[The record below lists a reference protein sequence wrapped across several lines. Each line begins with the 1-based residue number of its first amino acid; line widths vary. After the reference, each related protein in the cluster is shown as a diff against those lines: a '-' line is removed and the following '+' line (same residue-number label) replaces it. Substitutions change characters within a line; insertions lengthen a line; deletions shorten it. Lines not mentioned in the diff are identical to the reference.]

1 MPFFVSSEMLN
12 GEINEFSVTQEL
24 TQVASYFAIVDN
36 AIKASDTN
44 KKYKI
49 STNNCE
55 AAPTPFK
62 LGSWCSIPI
71 SPQGQNMVDLYN
83 SFITVTLDLGEFID
97 TSAVKALFP
106 ALPTYTISGTTHNIG
121 EKGFKEPGVWIGFK
135 DAMDIVDQYQL
146 VANGQAFYSQS
157 FAIEESYITGLATTE
172 QVKAVDPYSKIR
184 HEDVWNGDEKCGTGT
199 MMTHSTLEQNT
210 NNIITLKIDL
220 RRFLP
225 LATIKYLP
233 EFVGNL
239 ELRLHFSINALVCA
253 PTGFDGVAGCPANVG
268 KLSIGNASGY
278 TGHGI
283 TNKFVPYEELK
294 AGHVIGITAMD
305 YTPKAEVSAS
315 GSSSIY
321 VPSQVGIVCGPITGA
336 GLKDTPRITECK
348 SHLACFGLDINI
360 YNQLAARY
368 EQTALSFPI
377 QTLTFH
383 QMNGRIDHSKWT
395 SGGGQASVSATAV
408 PRFVDSIFF
417 LFPLDANHRTC
428 YDNILSTDYQL
439 KMGGYGTFP
448 EVTYSSW
455 SPEFLEVSANVF
467 NVNNDLTGFNKDVV
481 RSLIQNGYNQTGFTS
496 FDTSNFVLSVPTSTD
511 NTFQQGQTSNTT
523 INYQLQL
530 KLAPESPILSSA
542 SSCVPMI
549 GFLKDSVLAIQR
561 RPGGAPPI
569 ITLDEYDIT
578 TPAQ

>member
-1 MPFFVSSEMLN
+1 
-12 GEINEFSVTQEL
+12 
-24 TQVASYFAIVDN
+24 
-36 AIKASDTN
+36 
-44 KKYKI
+44 
-49 STNNCE
+49 
-55 AAPTPFK
+55 
-62 LGSWCSIPI
+62 
-71 SPQGQNMVDLYN
+71 
-83 SFITVTLDLGEFID
+83 
-97 TSAVKALFP
+97 
-106 ALPTYTISGTTHNIG
+106 
-121 EKGFKEPGVWIGFK
+121 
-135 DAMDIVDQYQL
+135 MDIVDQYQL

-157 FAIEESYITGLATTE
+157 FAIEESYITGLAATE
-172 QVKAVDPYSKIR
+172 QVKSVDRYSKTR
-184 HEDVWNGDEKCGTGT
+184 HKDVWNGDERIGTGT
-199 MMTHSTLEQNT
+199 VMMNSTLSNT
-210 NNIITLKIDL
+210 ENKIKLKIDL

-239 ELRLHFSINALVCA
+239 ELRLHFSIDGLVCA
-253 PTGFDGVAGCPANVG
+253 PIGFDGVAGCPANAG
-268 KLSIGNASGY
+268 KLIISPASGY
-278 TGHGI
+278 TGQGI
-283 TNKFVPYEELK
+283 TNKFVPYSELV
-294 AGHVIGITAMD
+294 AGHVASITNVT
-305 YTPKAEVSAS
+305 YAS
-315 GSSSIY
+315 GAATLTIGKI
-321 VPSQVGIVCGPITGA
+321 PANTA
-336 GLKDTPRITECK
+336 GLTTTPTITECK

-368 EQTALSFPI
+368 EQMALSFPI

-383 QMNGRIDHSKWT
+383 QMNGRIDHSKL
-395 SGGGQASVSATAV
+395 SGDSGQASVSSTAV

-428 YDNILSTDYQL
+428 YDNILAKDYSL

-448 EVTYSSW
+448 EITYSSY

-467 NVNNDLTGFNKDVV
+467 NVNNDLTGFNKDVA
-481 RSLIQNGYNQTGFTS
+481 RSLNNPEPSDTGFTS
-496 FDTSNFVLSVPTSTD
+496 YDISNFVLSIPTSTD

-530 KLAPESPILSSA
+530 KLNSDSPILRDSA
-542 SSCVPMI
+542 SNTRTPSSCVPLI

>member
-1 MPFFVSSEMLN
+1 MLN
-12 GEINEFSVTQEL
+12 GEINEFTVDSEL
-24 TQVASYFAIVDN
+24 TQIASYFAIVDN

-55 AAPTPFK
+55 AAPAPFK
-62 LGSWCSIPI
+62 LGSWCSVPL

-83 SFITVTLDLGEFID
+83 SFITVEIDLGAFNNS
-97 TSAVKALFP
+97 SAVKAQFP
-106 ALPTYTISGTTHNIG
+106 PINYATTSGGTEISHLLGD
-121 EKGFKEPGVWIGFK
+121 EGFKEPGVWLGFK
-135 DAMDIVDQYQL
+135 DAMDIVGQYQL

-172 QVKAVDPYSKIR
+172 QVKSVDPYSKTR
-184 HEDVWNGDEKCGTGT
+184 HKDVWNGVENCGTGT
-199 MMTHSTLEQNT
+199 LMTYRNMDNT
-210 NNIITLKIDL
+210 ENKIKLKIDL

-239 ELRLHFSINALVCA
+239 ELRLQFSLDGLVCA
-253 PTGFDGVAGCPANVG
+253 PTGIEGVAGCPSNIY
-268 KLSIGNASGY
+268 KLHVANASGY
-278 TGHGI
+278 TGKGI
-283 TNKFVPYEELK
+283 TNKFVPYSELE
-294 AGHVIGITAMD
+294 AGHVVGITGLSH
-305 YTPKAEVSAS
+305 TAEVTTS
-315 GSSSIY
+315 GSEKPEVVNLTI
-321 VPSQVGIVCGPITGA
+321 GPITGA
-336 GLKDTPRITECK
+336 GLQGTPTITECK

-360 YNQLAARY
+360 YNQLATRY

-395 SGGGQASVSATAV
+395 SSGGQASVTSTAV

-417 LFPLDANHRTC
+417 LFPLNAYHRTC
-428 YDNILSTDYQL
+428 YDNILATEYSL

-455 SPEFLEVSANVF
+455 SPEFLEVSGNVF
-467 NVNNDLTGFNKDVV
+467 NVNNDLTGFNKDVM
-481 RSLIQNGYNQTGFTS
+481 RSLIQNAYNTTGFTP
-496 FDTSNFVLSVPTSTD
+496 FDTSNFVLSIPTSTD

-530 KLAPESPILSSA
+530 KLASESPILSSA
-542 SSCVPMI
+542 SSCVPLI

>member
-1 MPFFVSSEMLN
+1 MLN
-12 GEINEFSVTQEL
+12 SEINEFTVDSEL
-24 TQVASYFAIVDN
+24 TQIASYFAIVDN

-55 AAPTPFK
+55 AAPAPFK
-62 LGSWCSIPI
+62 LGSWCSVPL

-83 SFITVTLDLGEFID
+83 SFITVTIDLGQFKNASSYFHSLKFTTGEGAN
-97 TSAVKALFP
+97 AV
-106 ALPTYTISGTTHNIG
+106 TTDLTDYG
-121 EKGFKEPGVWIGFK
+121 YKQPGVWLGFK
-135 DAMDIVDQYQL
+135 DSMDIVGQYQL

-157 FAIEESYITGLATTE
+157 FAIEESYITGLAATE
-172 QVKAVDPYSKIR
+172 QVKSVDRCSKTR
-184 HEDVWNGDEKCGTGT
+184 HKDVWNGDEGIKTGT
-199 MMTHSTLEQNT
+199 VMMNSTLSHTENK
-210 NNIITLKIDL
+210 IKLKIDL

-239 ELRLHFSINALVCA
+239 ELRLFFSMDALVCA
-253 PTGFDGVAGCPANVG
+253 PIGFDGVAGCAANAG
-268 KLSIGNASGY
+268 KLIISPASGY
-278 TGHGI
+278 TGEGI
-283 TNKFVPYEELK
+283 TNKFVPYAELE
-294 AGHVIGITAMD
+294 AGNVAAITNVT
-305 YTPKAEVSAS
+305 YAS
-315 GSSSIY
+315 GAATLTIGKI
-321 VPSQVGIVCGPITGA
+321 PANTA
-336 GLKDTPRITECK
+336 GLTTTPRITECQ

-368 EQTALSFPI
+368 EQMALSFPI

-383 QMNGRIDHSKWT
+383 QMNGRIDNSSAYKT
-395 SGGGQASVSATAV
+395 TQNGSTVITGGQASVSSTAV

-417 LFPLDANHRTC
+417 LFPLDAHHRTC
-428 YDNILSTDYQL
+428 HDNILAKDYSL

-448 EVTYSSW
+448 EITYSTY

-467 NVNNDLTGFNKDVV
+467 NVNNDLTGFNKDVA
-481 RSLIQNGYNQTGFTS
+481 RSLNNEHATDTGFTPY
-496 FDTSNFVLSVPTSTD
+496 DTSNFVLSIPTSTD

-530 KLAPESPILSSA
+530 NFNKDSPLLTTA
-542 SSCVPMI
+542 SSCVPLI

>member
-1 MPFFVSSEMLN
+1 M
-12 GEINEFSVTQEL
+12 
-24 TQVASYFAIVDN
+24 A
-36 AIKASDTN
+36 
-44 KKYKI
+44 
-49 STNNCE
+49 
-55 AAPTPFK
+55 
-62 LGSWCSIPI
+62 
-71 SPQGQNMVDLYN
+71 
-83 SFITVTLDLGEFID
+83 
-97 TSAVKALFP
+97 
-106 ALPTYTISGTTHNIG
+106 
-121 EKGFKEPGVWIGFK
+121 WIQRCH
-135 DAMDIVDQYQL
+135 DIVDQYQL

-172 QVKAVDPYSKIR
+172 QVKSVDPYSKTR
-184 HEDVWNGDEKCGTGT
+184 HQDVWNGDEKICTGT
-199 MMTHSTLEQNT
+199 IISYKTINEPSRSSNDDYDT
-210 NNIITLKIDL
+210 NNKIKLKIDL

-239 ELRLHFSINALVCA
+239 ELRLHFSIAGLVCA
-253 PTGFDGVAGCPANVG
+253 PIGFDGFAGCAANAG
-268 KLSIGNASGY
+268 KLSISNASSYNGV
-278 TGHGI
+278 GI
-283 TNKFVPYEELK
+283 TNKFVPYSELV
-294 AGHVIGITAMD
+294 AGNVVSITEITSLTTAGANIKIGKIPANT
-305 YTPKAEVSAS
+305 
-315 GSSSIY
+315 
-321 VPSQVGIVCGPITGA
+321 A
-336 GLKDTPRITECK
+336 GLQVIPKITECK

-383 QMNGRIDHSKWT
+383 QMNGTIGHERWS
-395 SGGGQASVSATAV
+395 SSGGQASVSSTAV

-417 LFPLDANHRTC
+417 LFPLNSNYRTC
-428 YDNILSTDYQL
+428 YDNILASEYSL

-448 EVTYSSW
+448 EVSYSSF

-481 RSLIQNGYNQTGFTS
+481 RSLNQSEYNETGFTPY
-496 FDTSNFVLSVPTSTD
+496 DTSNFVLAIPTSTD

-530 KLAPESPILSSA
+530 KLGANSPILSTA
-542 SSCVPMI
+542 AHCVPMI

>member
-1 MPFFVSSEMLN
+1 MINP
-12 GEINEFSVTQEL
+12 EINEFCVDSEL
-24 TQVASYFAIVDN
+24 TQIASYFAIVDN

-55 AAPTPFK
+55 ATPAPFK
-62 LGSWCSIPI
+62 LGSWCSIPL

-83 SFITVTLDLGEFID
+83 SFITVEIDLGAFKNA
-97 TSAVKALFP
+97 SSYFP
-106 ALPTYTISGTTHNIG
+106 AIPNVSSDSGAASCSTLG
-121 EKGFKEPGVWIGFK
+121 YKEPGVWLGFK

-157 FAIEESYITGLATTE
+157 FAIEESYITGLASTE
-172 QVKAVDPYSKIR
+172 QVKAVDVYSKTR
-184 HEDVWNGDEKCGTGT
+184 HKDVWNGDEKIGTGT
-199 MMTHSTLEQNT
+199 IMSHSTLSNT
-210 NNIITLKIDL
+210 ENKIKLKIDL

-239 ELRLHFSINALVCA
+239 ELRLHFSIDGLVCA
-253 PTGFDGVAGCPANVG
+253 PLGFDGIAGCPANAG
-268 KLSIGNASGY
+268 KLAISNASGY
-278 TGHGI
+278 TGIGI
-283 TNKFVPYEELK
+283 TNKFVPYSELE
-294 AGHVIGITAMD
+294 AGNVVGVKTFT
-305 YTPKAEVSAS
+305 YP
-315 GSSSIY
+315 SS
-321 VPSQVGIVCGPITGA
+321 VPTLTLSKISGA
-336 GLKDTPRITECK
+336 GLANKSAIQITECK

-368 EQTALSFPI
+368 EQMALSFPI

-395 SGGGQASVSATAV
+395 SSGGQASVTSTAV

-417 LFPLDANHRTC
+417 LFPLDANHHTC
-428 YDNILSTDYQL
+428 YDNILSTEYSL

-448 EVTYSSW
+448 EVSYSSY

-481 RSLIQNGYNQTGFTS
+481 RSLNNSQASNTGFTS
-496 FDTSNFVLSVPTSTD
+496 YDTSNFVLAIPTSTD

-523 INYQLQL
+523 INYQLQI
-530 KLAPESPILSSA
+530 KFNPDSPILSSA
-542 SSCVPMI
+542 SSCVPLI

>member
-1 MPFFVSSEMLN
+1 MINS
-12 GEINEFSVTQEL
+12 EINTFTVDQEL
-24 TQVASYFAIVDN
+24 TQIASYFAIVDN

-55 AAPTPFK
+55 AAPAPFK
-62 LGSWCSIPI
+62 LGSWCSVPL

-83 SFITVTLDLGEFID
+83 SFITVEIDLGAFKN
-97 TSAVKALFP
+97 TSAAQAFFP
-106 ALPTYTISGTTHNIG
+106 ALPNTSSSSGAPSIG
-121 EKGFKEPGVWIGFK
+121 TLGYKEPGIWLGFK
-135 DAMDIVDQYQL
+135 DAMDIVGQYQL

-157 FAIEESYITGLATTE
+157 FAIEESYITGLASTE
-172 QVKAVDPYSKIR
+172 QVKSVDPYSKTR
-184 HEDVWNGDEKCGTGT
+184 HKDVWNGDEKIGTGT
-199 MMTHSTLEQNT
+199 IMTHSTLSNT
-210 NNIITLKIDL
+210 ENKIELKIDL

-239 ELRLHFSINALVCA
+239 ELRLQFSIDGLVCA
-253 PTGFDGVAGCPANVG
+253 PLGFDGFAGCPANVG
-268 KLSIGNASGY
+268 KLSISNASGY
-278 TGHGI
+278 TGKGI
-283 TNKFVPYEELK
+283 TNTFLPYDCLENGQIATIK
-294 AGHVIGITAMD
+294 SITYTAAGNGAPEIVGVVCDRITAH
-305 YTPKAEVSAS
+305 T
-315 GSSSIY
+315 
-321 VPSQVGIVCGPITGA
+321 A
-336 GLKDTPRITECK
+336 GLTTTPTITSCK

-395 SGGGQASVSATAV
+395 SSGGQASVTSTAV

-417 LFPLDANHRTC
+417 LFPHNANYRTC
-428 YDNILSTDYQL
+428 YYNILATEYSL

-448 EVTYSSW
+448 EVSYSSY

-467 NVNNDLTGFNKDVV
+467 NVNNDLTGFNKDVI
-481 RSLIQNGYNQTGFTS
+481 RSLINNHTADLGFTPY
-496 FDTSNFVLSVPTSTD
+496 DVSNFVLAIPTSTD

-530 KLAPESPILSSA
+530 KLGPDSPILKEN
-542 SSCVPMI
+542 SSCVPLI

>member
-1 MPFFVSSEMLN
+1 MLN
-12 GEINEFSVTQEL
+12 PEINEFTADSEL
-24 TQVASYFAIVDN
+24 TQIASYFAIVDN

-49 STNNCE
+49 STNSCE
-55 AAPTPFK
+55 AAPAPFK
-62 LGSWCSIPI
+62 LGSWCSVPI

-83 SFITVTLDLGEFID
+83 SFITVEIDLGQFKNA
-97 TSAVKALFP
+97 SSYFP
-106 ALPTYTISGTTHNIG
+106 ALPATSDTTGAPSISTLGY
-121 EKGFKEPGVWIGFK
+121 KQPGIWLGFK
-135 DAMDIVDQYQL
+135 DAMDIVGQYQL

-172 QVKAVDPYSKIR
+172 QVKSVDPYSKTR
-184 HEDVWNGDEKCGTGT
+184 HQDVWNGDERIGTGT
-199 MMTHSTLEQNT
+199 VMTNSTLSQTENK
-210 NNIITLKIDL
+210 IKLKIDL

-239 ELRLHFSINALVCA
+239 ELRLFFSMDGLVCA
-253 PTGFDGVAGCPANVG
+253 PLGFDGVAGCSANAG
-268 KLSIGNASGY
+268 KLIISPASGY
-278 TGHGI
+278 TGQGI
-283 TNKFVPYEELK
+283 TNKFVPYSELV
-294 AGHVIGITAMD
+294 AGHVASITNVTYASNAATLTIGKIPANT
-305 YTPKAEVSAS
+305 
-315 GSSSIY
+315 
-321 VPSQVGIVCGPITGA
+321 A
-336 GLKDTPRITECK
+336 GLTTTPTITECK

-368 EQTALSFPI
+368 EQMALSFPI

-383 QMNGRIDHSKWT
+383 QMNGRIDHSKL
-395 SGGGQASVSATAV
+395 SGDSGQASVSSTAV

-417 LFPLDANHRTC
+417 LFPLDANYRTC
-428 YDNILSTDYQL
+428 YDNILAKDYSL

-448 EVTYSSW
+448 EVTYSTY

-481 RSLIQNGYNQTGFTS
+481 RSLNNGHANDTGFTPY
-496 FDTSNFVLSVPTSTD
+496 DTSNFVLSIPTSTD

-530 KLAPESPILSSA
+530 KLNSDSPLLRDSASSTRTP

-561 RPGGAPPI
+561 RPAGAPPI

>member
-1 MPFFVSSEMLN
+1 MLN
-12 GEINEFSVTQEL
+12 TQINEFTPDAEL
-24 TQVASYFAIVDN
+24 TQIASYFAIVDN
-36 AIKASDTN
+36 AIKTSDTN

-55 AAPTPFK
+55 AAPAPFK
-62 LGSWCSIPI
+62 LGSWCSVPL

-83 SFITVTLDLGEFID
+83 SFITVELDLGPFKN
-97 TSAVKALFP
+97 SQAVQAYFP
-106 ALPTYTISGTTHNIG
+106 SLVSPTDNTGAAVSYNLGSHEGY
-121 EKGFKEPGVWIGFK
+121 KEPSVWLGFK
-135 DAMDIVDQYQL
+135 DAMDIVGQYQL

-172 QVKAVDPYSKIR
+172 QVKSVDPYSKTR

-199 MMTHSTLEQNT
+199 IMSHSTLMNT
-210 NNIITLKIDL
+210 ENKIKLKIDL

-239 ELRLHFSINALVCA
+239 ELRLQFSLDGLVCA
-253 PTGFDGVAGCPANVG
+253 PLGFDGFAGCPANVS
-268 KLSIGNASGY
+268 KLVIKNATEY
-278 TGHGI
+278 TGRGI
-283 TNKFVPYEELK
+283 TNKFVPYSELE
-294 AGHVIGITAMD
+294 AGHVVGITEITYSGMREAKEKTSGEIFVPP
-305 YTPKAEVSAS
+305 YT
-315 GSSSIY
+315 
-321 VPSQVGIVCGPITGA
+321 IVKCGHIVGA
-336 GLKDTPRITECK
+336 GLQGTPIITECK

-395 SGGGQASVSATAV
+395 SGGGQASVTSTAV

-428 YDNILSTDYQL
+428 YDNILATEYSL

-455 SPEFLEVSANVF
+455 SPEFLEVSGNVF

-481 RSLIQNGYNQTGFTS
+481 RSLIQNAYNTTGFTP
-496 FDTSNFVLSVPTSTD
+496 FDTSNFVLSIPTSTD

-530 KLAPESPILSSA
+530 KMGPESPILTTA

-561 RPGGAPPI
+561 RPGGAPPV

-578 TPAQ
+578 SPAQ

>member
-1 MPFFVSSEMLN
+1 MIN
-12 GEINEFSVTQEL
+12 GEINTFSVDQEL

-55 AAPTPFK
+55 AAPAPFK
-62 LGSWCSIPI
+62 LGSWCSVPL

-83 SFITVTLDLGEFID
+83 SFITVEIDLGQFKNA
-97 TSAVKALFP
+97 SSYFP
-106 ALPTYTISGTTHNIG
+106 ALPNTSSTSGAPSISTLGY
-121 EKGFKEPGVWIGFK
+121 KEPGVWLGFK
-135 DAMDIVDQYQL
+135 DAMDIVGQYQL

-172 QVKAVDPYSKIR
+172 QVKSVDPYSKTR
-184 HEDVWNGDEKCGTGT
+184 HKDVWNGDEKIGTGT
-199 MMTHSTLEQNT
+199 VIMNSTLANT
-210 NNIITLKIDL
+210 ENKIMLKIDL

-239 ELRLHFSINALVCA
+239 ELRLQFSVDGLVCA
-253 PTGFDGVAGCPANVG
+253 PLGFDGVAGCASNAG
-268 KLSIGNASGY
+268 KLIISPASGY
-278 TGHGI
+278 TGYGI
-283 TNKFVPYEELK
+283 TNKFVPYSELV
-294 AGHVIGITAMD
+294 AGNVSSITA
-305 YTPKAEVSAS
+305 VSYSS
-315 GSSSIY
+315 GAATLTINRI
-321 VPSQVGIVCGPITGA
+321 PANTA
-336 GLKDTPRITECK
+336 GLTTTPTITSCK

-383 QMNGRIDHSKWT
+383 QMNGRIDHSKWV
-395 SGGGQASVSATAV
+395 SGGDGQATVTSTAV

-417 LFPLDANHRTC
+417 LFPLKSDYHTC
-428 YDNILSTDYQL
+428 YDNILANEFSL

-448 EVTYSSW
+448 EVTYSSY

-467 NVNNDLTGFNKDVV
+467 NVNNDLTGFNKDVI
-481 RSLIQNGYNQTGFTS
+481 RSLNNGNASSTGFTPY
-496 FDTSNFVLSVPTSTD
+496 DVSNFILSVPTSTD

-530 KLAPESPILSSA
+530 KLGPDSPILSTA

>member
-1 MPFFVSSEMLN
+1 MLN
-12 GEINEFSVTQEL
+12 GEINEFTVDSEL
-24 TQVASYFAIVDN
+24 TQIASYFAIVDN
-36 AIKASDTN
+36 AIKASDIN

-55 AAPTPFK
+55 AAPAPFK
-62 LGSWCSIPI
+62 LGSWCSVPL

-83 SFITVTLDLGEFID
+83 SFITVELDLGAFKNA
-97 TSAVKALFP
+97 TAYFP
-106 ALPTYTISGTTHNIG
+106 ALPATTSGGSASISTLGYR
-121 EKGFKEPGVWIGFK
+121 EPGVWLGFK
-135 DAMDIVDQYQL
+135 DSMNIVDQYQL

-157 FAIEESYITGLATTE
+157 FAIEESYITSLATTE
-172 QVKAVDPYSKIR
+172 QVKAVDPYSKTR
-184 HEDVWNGDEKCGTGT
+184 HEDVWNGEEIGGGTGT
-199 MMTHSTLEQNT
+199 LMSHSTLSNT
-210 NNIITLKIDL
+210 ENKIKLKIDL

-239 ELRLHFSINALVCA
+239 ELRLHFSIDGLVCA
-253 PTGFDGVAGCPANVG
+253 PIGFDGIAGCPANVG
-268 KLSIGNASGY
+268 KLVIANDTTSGSSY
-278 TGHGI
+278 TGIGI
-283 TNKFVPYEELK
+283 TNKFVPYSELE
-294 AGHVIGITAMD
+294 AGHVVGIKALTYTA
-305 YTPKAEVSAS
+305 
-315 GSSSIY
+315 GSSGAPDR
-321 VPSQVGIVCGPITGA
+321 VNLTLNKIVGA
-336 GLKDTPRITECK
+336 GLTTTPTITECK

-395 SGGGQASVSATAV
+395 SNGGLASVASTAV

-417 LFPLDANHRTC
+417 LFPLDAYHRTC
-428 YDNILSTDYQL
+428 YDNILATEYSL

-455 SPEFLEVSANVF
+455 SPEFIEVSANVF

-481 RSLIQNGYNQTGFTS
+481 RSLMQSAYNTTGFTP
-496 FDTSNFVLSVPTSTD
+496 FDTSNFVLSIPTSTD

-523 INYQLQL
+523 INYQLQI
-530 KLAPESPILSSA
+530 KMAPESPILSTA
-542 SSCVPMI
+542 SSCVPLI

-569 ITLDEYDIT
+569 ITLDEYNIT